1 MSVGEQIRR
10 LRTARNLT
18 QKELGALCGMA
29 DSAIRRYESGRGG
42 NPTQATLQRIA
53 NALEVPIG
61 ELLGMSD
68 VDAFIAE
75 FDEKTQAEFLN
86 DELKRRL
93 DRSLEKLS
101 ETGRMEAVKRVE
113 EMTYI
118 PDYQKQKTPP
128 EAPEEAPEGE

>member
-1 MSVGEQIRR
+1 MTTVQRLDAILKSRGMSRR
-10 LRTARNLT
+10 QA
-18 QKELGALCGMA
+18 
-29 DSAIRRYESGRGG
+29 AIAAKIPPS
-42 NPTQATLQRIA
+42 TLQSAMERGKNISVDMLQSIA

-128 EAPEEAPEGE
+128 EAPQEAPEGE

>member
-1 MSVGEQIRR
+1 MNTGQIIKSKRQ
-10 LRTARNLT
+10 AAQLT
-18 QKELGALCGMA
+18 QEQLAQRSGVATVT
-29 DSAIRRYESGRGG
+29 IRQYETGKRQ
-42 NPTQATLQRIA
+42 PRLEQLQSIA

-128 EAPEEAPEGE
+128 EAPQEAPEGE